1 MFINNKVCNLLLE
14 STCSLLI
21 GDRGSGKSTLMA
33 AANKTFQKEGFKV
46 YCQYPYKGAFRIP
59 LIEKKIGKT
68 TKLILDKQWLY
79 EANLKDS
86 LVMIDE
92 ARTVWNS
99 RAYSAWT
106 ESDEEFFNFIR
117 KNNTYLI
124 LSTQRYDGVDLNI
137 RYACDYTF
145 FIQRIKFFKNLSS
158 VDVSRSC
165 QVKIADKQTQV
176 VSRGYTKNAMKVN
189 WDLAEMPISYC
200 YFYRKPFYNDF
211 DTLFTTDDKP
221 EFPAESWDFILDVKN
236 KSS

>member
-1 MFINNKVCNLLLE
+1 MFLINKKISSVITE
-14 STCSLLI
+14 PSCSLYI

-33 AANKTFQKEGFKV
+33 LAAKEFQKNGFKV
-46 YCQYPYKGAFRIP
+46 YCQYPYKGAFKIP
-59 LIEKKIGKT
+59 LIEKKIGGV
-68 TKLILDKQWLY
+68 TKQIVDKNWLY
-79 EANLKDS
+79 NANLRDS

-99 RAYSAWT
+99 RAYSAWS

-124 LSTQRYDGVDLNI
+124 LATQRYDGVDLNI

-145 FIQRIKFFKNLSS
+145 FIQRSKFFKNWST

-189 WDLAEMPISYC
+189 WDIAEMPISYC
-200 YFYRKPFYNDF
+200 YFYRKPFYGDF
-211 DTLFTTDDKP
+211 DSLFTTDDKP
-221 EFPAESWDFILDVKN
+221 ELPAESWDTIL
-236 KSS
+236 

>member
-1 MFINNKVCNLLLE
+1 MFLINKKISSVITE
-14 STCSLLI
+14 PSCSLYI

-33 AANKTFQKEGFKV
+33 LAAKEFQKNGFKV
-46 YCQYPYKGAFRIP
+46 YCQYPYKGAFKIP
-59 LIEKKIGKT
+59 LIDKKIGGV
-68 TKLILDKQWLY
+68 TKQIVDKNWLY
-79 EANLKDS
+79 NANLRDS

-99 RAYSAWT
+99 RAYSAWS

-124 LSTQRYDGVDLNI
+124 LATQRYDGVDLNI

-145 FIQRIKFFKNLSS
+145 FIQRSKFFKNWSS

-189 WDLAEMPISYC
+189 WDIAEMPITYA
-200 YFYRKPFYNDF
+200 YFYRKPFYGDF
-211 DTLFTTDDKP
+211 DSLFTTDDKP
-221 EFPAESWDFILDVKN
+221 ELPAESWDTIL
-236 KSS
+236 

>member
-1 MFINNKVCNLLLE
+1 MFIVNKKISSVVTD
-14 STCSLLI
+14 SSCSLFI

-33 AANKTFQKEGFKV
+33 LAAREFQKNGFRV
-46 YCQYPYKGAFRIP
+46 YCQYPYKGAYKIP
-59 LIEKKIGKT
+59 LVEKKIGGV
-68 TKLILDKQWLY
+68 TKQILDKEWLY
-79 EANLKDS
+79 NANLRDS

-124 LSTQRYDGVDLNI
+124 LATQRYDGVDLNI
-137 RYACDYTF
+137 RYATDYTF
-145 FIQRIKFFKNLSS
+145 FIQRSRFFKNWST

-189 WDLAEMPISYC
+189 WDLAEMPITYA
-200 YFYRKPFYNDF
+200 YFYRKPYYGDF
-211 DTLFTTDDKP
+211 DSLFTTDDKP
-221 EFPAESWDFILDVKN
+221 ELPAECWDTIL
-236 KSS
+236 

>member
-1 MFINNKVCNLLLE
+1 MFLINKKISSVITE
-14 STCSLLI
+14 PSCSLYI

-33 AANKTFQKEGFKV
+33 LAAREFQKNGFKV
-46 YCQYPYKGAFRIP
+46 YCQYPYKGAFKIP
-59 LIEKKIGKT
+59 LIDKKIGGV
-68 TKLILDKQWLY
+68 TKQIVDKNWLY
-79 EANLKDS
+79 NANLRDS

-99 RAYSAWT
+99 RAYTAWS

-124 LSTQRYDGVDLNI
+124 LATQRYDGVDLNI

-145 FIQRIKFFKNLSS
+145 FIQRSKFFKNWST

-189 WDLAEMPISYC
+189 WDIAEMPITYA
-200 YFYRKPFYNDF
+200 YFYRKPFYGDF
-211 DTLFTTDDKP
+211 DSLFTTDDKP
-221 EFPAESWDFILDVKN
+221 ELPAESWDTIF
-236 KSS
+236 

>member
-1 MFINNKVCNLLLE
+1 MFLINKKISSVLTE
-14 STCSLLI
+14 STCSLFI
-21 GDRGSGKSTLMA
+21 GDRGSGKSCLMGLA
-33 AANKTFQKEGFKV
+33 AREFSAAGFKV
-46 YCQYPYKGAFRIP
+46 YCQYPYKGAYKIP
-59 LIEKKIGKT
+59 LKEKKIGTVK
-68 TKLILDKQWLY
+68 KLILDKDWLY
-79 EANLKDS
+79 SANLRDS

-124 LSTQRYDGVDLNI
+124 LATQRYDGVDLNI
-137 RYACDYTF
+137 RYATDYTF
-145 FIQRIKFFKNLSS
+145 FIQRSRFFKNWST

-189 WDLAEMPISYC
+189 WDLAEMPITYAH
-200 YFYRKPFYNDF
+200 FYRKPYYGDF
-211 DTLFTTDDKP
+211 DTFFTTDEKP
-221 EFPAESWDFILDVKN
+221 FIPAEMWDNFDDK
-236 KSS
+236 K

>member
-1 MFINNKVCNLLLE
+1 MFLINKKISSVITE
-14 STCSLLI
+14 PSCSLYI
-21 GDRGSGKSTLMA
+21 GDRGSGKSSLMSLA
-33 AANKTFQKEGFKV
+33 SREFQKNGFKV
-46 YCQYPYKGAFRIP
+46 YCQYPYKGAFKIP
-59 LIEKKIGKT
+59 LIEKKIGGV
-68 TKLILDKQWLY
+68 TKQIVDKNWLY
-79 EANLKDS
+79 NANLRDS

-99 RAYSAWT
+99 RAYSAWS

-124 LSTQRYDGVDLNI
+124 LATQRYDGVDLNI

-145 FIQRIKFFKNLSS
+145 FIQRSKFFRNWST

-189 WDLAEMPISYC
+189 WDIAEMPISYC
-200 YFYRKPFYNDF
+200 YFYRKPFYGDF
-211 DTLFTTDDKP
+211 DSLFTTDDKP
-221 EFPAESWDFILDVKN
+221 ELPAESWDTIL
-236 KSS
+236 

>member
-1 MFINNKVCNLLLE
+1 MFLINKKISSVITE
-14 STCSLLI
+14 PSCSLYI

-33 AANKTFQKEGFKV
+33 LAAREFQKNGFKV
-46 YCQYPYKGAFRIP
+46 YCQYPYKGAFKIP
-59 LIEKKIGKT
+59 LIDKKIGGV
-68 TKLILDKQWLY
+68 TKQIVDKNWLY
-79 EANLKDS
+79 NANLRDS

-99 RAYSAWT
+99 RAYSAWS

-124 LSTQRYDGVDLNI
+124 LATQRYDGVDLNI

-145 FIQRIKFFKNLSS
+145 FIQRSKFLKNWST

-189 WDLAEMPISYC
+189 WDIAEMPITYA
-200 YFYRKPFYNDF
+200 YFYRKPFYGDF
-211 DTLFTTDDKP
+211 DSLFTTDDKP
-221 EFPAESWDFILDVKN
+221 ELPAESWDKIF
-236 KSS
+236 

>member
-1 MFINNKVCNLLLE
+1 MFLINKKISSVITE
-14 STCSLLI
+14 PSCSLYI

-33 AANKTFQKEGFKV
+33 LAAKQFQKNGFKV
-46 YCQYPYKGAFRIP
+46 YCQYPYKGAFKIP
-59 LIEKKIGKT
+59 LIDKKIGGV
-68 TKLILDKQWLY
+68 TKQIVDKNWLY
-79 EANLKDS
+79 NANLRDS

-99 RAYSAWT
+99 RAYSAWS

-124 LSTQRYDGVDLNI
+124 LATQRYDGVDLNI

-145 FIQRIKFFKNLSS
+145 FIQRSKFFKNWSS

-189 WDLAEMPISYC
+189 WDIAEMPITYA
-200 YFYRKPFYNDF
+200 YFYRKPFYGDF
-211 DTLFTTDDKP
+211 DSLFTTDDKP
-221 EFPAESWDFILDVKN
+221 ELPAESWDTIL
-236 KSS
+236 

>member
-1 MFINNKVCNLLLE
+1 MFLINKKISSVVTE
-14 STCSLLI
+14 PSCSLYI
-21 GDRGSGKSTLMA
+21 GDRGSGKSSLMA
-33 AANKTFQKEGFKV
+33 LAAKEFQKNGFKV
-46 YCQYPYKGAFRIP
+46 YCQYPYKGAFKIP
-59 LIEKKIGKT
+59 LIEKKIGGV
-68 TKLILDKQWLY
+68 TKQIVDKNWLY
-79 EANLKDS
+79 NANLRDS

-99 RAYSAWT
+99 RAYSAWS

-124 LSTQRYDGVDLNI
+124 LATQRYDGVDLNI

-145 FIQRIKFFKNLSS
+145 FIQRSKFLKNWST

-189 WDLAEMPISYC
+189 WDIAEMPITYA
-200 YFYRKPFYNDF
+200 YFYRKPFYGDF
-211 DTLFTTDDKP
+211 DSLFTTDDKP
-221 EFPAESWDFILDVKN
+221 ELPAESWDTIL
-236 KSS
+236 

>member
-1 MFINNKVCNLLLE
+1 MFLINKKISSVITE
-14 STCSLLI
+14 PSCSLYI
-21 GDRGSGKSTLMA
+21 GDRGSGKSSLMA
-33 AANKTFQKEGFKV
+33 LAAKEFQNNGFKV
-46 YCQYPYKGAFRIP
+46 YCQYPYKGAFKIP
-59 LIEKKIGKT
+59 LIDKKIGGV
-68 TKLILDKQWLY
+68 TKQIVNKDWLY
-79 EANLKDS
+79 NANLRDS

-99 RAYSAWT
+99 RAYSAWS

-124 LSTQRYDGVDLNI
+124 LATQRYDGVDLNI

-145 FIQRIKFFKNLSS
+145 FIQRSKLFKNWST

-189 WDLAEMPISYC
+189 WDIAEMPIAYC
-200 YFYRKPFYNDF
+200 YFYRKPFYGDF
-211 DTLFTTDDKP
+211 DSLFTTDDKP
-221 EFPAESWDFILDVKN
+221 ELPAESWDTIL
-236 KSS
+236 

>member
-1 MFINNKVCNLLLE
+1 MFLINKKISSVITE
-14 STCSLLI
+14 PSCSLYI

-33 AANKTFQKEGFKV
+33 LAAREFQKNGFKV
-46 YCQYPYKGAFRIP
+46 YCQYPYKGAFKIP
-59 LIEKKIGKT
+59 LIDKKIGGV
-68 TKLILDKQWLY
+68 TKQIVDKDWLY
-79 EANLKDS
+79 NANLRDS

-124 LSTQRYDGVDLNI
+124 LATQRYDGVDLNI

-145 FIQRIKFFKNLSS
+145 FIQRSKFFKNWSS

-189 WDLAEMPISYC
+189 WDIAEMPITYA
-200 YFYRKPFYNDF
+200 YFYRKPFYGDF
-211 DTLFTTDDKP
+211 DSLFTTDDKP
-221 EFPAESWDFILDVKN
+221 ELPAESWDTIL
-236 KSS
+236 

>member
-1 MFINNKVCNLLLE
+1 MFIINKKIERIMPE
-14 STCSLLI
+14 STCSLFI

-33 AANKTFQKEGFKV
+33 LAARTFKERGYKI
-46 YCQYPYKGAFRIP
+46 YCQYPYRGAYQIP
-59 LIEKKIGKT
+59 LVEKKIGNVK
-68 TKLILDKQWLY
+68 KHILDKDWLY
-79 EANLKDS
+79 SANLKDS

-92 ARTVWNS
+92 ARTVWNA

-124 LSTQRYDGVDLNI
+124 LATQRYDGVDLNI
-137 RYACDYTF
+137 RFACDYTF
-145 FIQRIKFFKNLSS
+145 FIQRSRFLKNWST

-189 WDLAEMPISYC
+189 WDLAEMPIAYAH
-200 YFYRKPFYNDF
+200 FYRKPYYDDF
-211 DTLFTTDDKP
+211 ETLFTTDEKP
-221 EFPAESWDFILDVKN
+221 DITAIAWDDILEN
-236 KSS
+236 SQT

>member
-1 MFINNKVCNLLLE
+1 MFLINKKISSVITE
-14 STCSLLI
+14 PSCSLYI

-33 AANKTFQKEGFKV
+33 LACKEFQKNGFKV
-46 YCQYPYKGAFRIP
+46 YCQYPYKGAFKIP
-59 LIEKKIGKT
+59 LIDKKIGGV
-68 TKLILDKQWLY
+68 TKQIVNKEWLY
-79 EANLKDS
+79 NANLRDS

-99 RAYSAWT
+99 RAYSAWS

-124 LSTQRYDGVDLNI
+124 LATQRYDGVDLNI

-145 FIQRIKFFKNLSS
+145 FIQRSKFFKNWST

-189 WDLAEMPISYC
+189 WDIAEMPIAYC
-200 YFYRKPFYNDF
+200 YFYRKPFYGDF
-211 DTLFTTDDKP
+211 DSLFTTDDKP
-221 EFPAESWDFILDVKN
+221 ELPAESWDTIL
-236 KSS
+236 

>member
-1 MFINNKVCNLLLE
+1 MFLINKKISSVITE
-14 STCSLLI
+14 PSCSLYI

-33 AANKTFQKEGFKV
+33 LAAKEFQKNGFKV
-46 YCQYPYKGAFRIP
+46 YCQYPYKGAFKIP
-59 LIEKKIGKT
+59 LIDKKIGGV
-68 TKLILDKQWLY
+68 TKQIVNKDWLY
-79 EANLKDS
+79 NANLRDS

-99 RAYSAWT
+99 RAYSAWS

-124 LSTQRYDGVDLNI
+124 LATQRYDGVDLNI

-145 FIQRIKFFKNLSS
+145 FIQRSKFLKNWST

-189 WDLAEMPISYC
+189 WDIAEMPIAYC
-200 YFYRKPFYNDF
+200 YFYRKPFYGNF
-211 DTLFTTDDKP
+211 DSLFTTDDKP
-221 EFPAESWDFILDVKN
+221 ELPAESWDTIL
-236 KSS
+236 

>member
-1 MFINNKVCNLLLE
+1 MLIVNKKISSVVTD
-14 STCSLLI
+14 SSCSLFI

-33 AANKTFQKEGFKV
+33 LAAREFKKNGFKV
-46 YCQYPYKGAFRIP
+46 YCQYPYKGAYKIP
-59 LIEKKIGKT
+59 LVDKKIGGV
-68 TKLILDKQWLY
+68 TKQILDKDWLY
-79 EANLKDS
+79 NANLRDS

-92 ARTVWNS
+92 ARTVWNA

-124 LSTQRYDGVDLNI
+124 LATQRYDGVDLNI

-145 FIQRIKFFKNLSS
+145 FIQRSRFFKNWST

-189 WDLAEMPISYC
+189 WDLAEMPITYA
-200 YFYRKPFYNDF
+200 YFYRKPFYGDF
-211 DTLFTTDDKP
+211 DSLFTTDDKP
-221 EFPAESWDFILDVKN
+221 EFPAECWDTIL
-236 KSS
+236 